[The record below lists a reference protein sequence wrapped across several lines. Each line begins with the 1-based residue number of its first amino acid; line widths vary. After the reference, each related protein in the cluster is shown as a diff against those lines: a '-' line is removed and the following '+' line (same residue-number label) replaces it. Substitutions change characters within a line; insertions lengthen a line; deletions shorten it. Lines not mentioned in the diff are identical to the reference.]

1 MVIDDRVE
9 PLVRA
14 VLDAAVMRDTARF
27 QAALAAFPDD
37 EATRKG
43 VELALAVIG
52 FVLLDVHG
60 GKPSPDDVQAVAAD
74 ISRQETWIGPT
85 VDEVTTFITALL
97 NGRSLGETLPSES
110 VIVLAYVV
118 AANLLA
124 SSSNP
129 DDGEWWFNYLD
140 KVEAAIESR

>member
-14 VLDAAVMRDTARF
+14 VLDAAVKRDADRF
-27 QAALAAFPDD
+27 RAALAAFPDD

-43 VELALAVIG
+43 VELALSIIG
-52 FVLLDVHG
+52 FVLLDVHE
-60 GKPSPDDVQAVAAD
+60 GKPSPDEVQSVAAD

-85 VDEVTTFITALL
+85 TDEVATFITALL
-97 NGRSLGETLPSES
+97 NGRSLGDVLPSDS
-110 VIVLAYVV
+110 VIVLAYAV

-124 SSSNP
+124 SSSKP

-140 KVEAAIESR
+140 KVEAAIESG